1 MAETQINSQLTNWIL
16 GIVGTILTGL
26 GAFILYNIADRLD
39 ENRLAIGSNTTLI
52 TKIEHMMLQFAEE
65 NEDDREMNKELIKL
79 GMRVD
84 QLEARD
90 AIPKWVRDDLTRLK
104 SYTDDVEKT
113 VNQMSSDLLQIRMI
127 LVKPNP
133 DMPPAY
139 PGSP

>member
-1 MAETQINSQLTNWIL
+1 MAETQFNSQLTNWIL
-16 GIVGTILTGL
+16 GVVGTILTGL

-39 ENRLAIGSNTTLI
+39 ENRLAIGQNASVI
-52 TKIEHMMLQFAEE
+52 TKIEHMMLKFAEE
-65 NEDDREMNKELIKL
+65 NEDNREMNKEIIKL

-127 LVKPNP
+127 LVKPKP
-133 DMPPAY
+133 DIQQAY

>member
-1 MAETQINSQLTNWIL
+1 MAENQINSQLTNWIL

-65 NEDDREMNKELIKL
+65 NEDDREMNKEIIKL